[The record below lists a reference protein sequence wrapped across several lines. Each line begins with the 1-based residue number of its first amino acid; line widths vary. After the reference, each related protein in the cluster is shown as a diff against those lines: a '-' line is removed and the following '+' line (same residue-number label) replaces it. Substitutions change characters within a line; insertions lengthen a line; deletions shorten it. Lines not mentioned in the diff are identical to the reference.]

1 MFKIA
6 IGISIIIVFTTFF
19 VSVFAIW
26 KSNKNKK
33 LFDIKP
39 ITVIIQIEALFDI
52 MVYFFKIENN
62 TNAMLNSNFLC
73 SIIYP
78 SFVILANKITT
89 NKKNNFV
96 FLILGIVLLF
106 SFLFD
111 ILIDY
116 SELKKIES
124 YFIFV
129 CIVLYVTAI
138 ITTVFRSLDFK
149 HKLVA
154 KNYFYYLL
162 VGFLIS
168 DSFYFLCEH
177 RIIDFEMKIWMQ
189 FIYFYL
195 IFMNIIRVIYIGY
208 VVKSL

>member
-1 MFKIA
+1 MYDILITITEIISFIA
-6 IGISIIIVFTTFF
+6 FF

-26 KSNKNKK
+26 KSNKNRK

-52 MVYFFKIENN
+52 MVYFFEIENN

-89 NKKNNFV
+89 NKKNKFV
-96 FLILGIVLLF
+96 FLILGIVFLF

-138 ITTVFRSLDFK
+138 ITTVYRSLDFK

-168 DSFYFLCEH
+168 DFFYFLCEH

-195 IFMNIIRVIYIGY
+195 ILMNIIRVIYIGY